1 MKQSQYSTPV
11 FIISRKEVTVRSIT
25 DYHRVNQKFV
35 RNLYLPPRTSK
46 TMQKMEGFQYAITL
60 YLSMVYHIIRLSPTS
75 QDMKKIVTEFG
86 KVKYNRLPMGMWAS
100 GDIFQAKVDKIIGDI
115 DGFKTNTNDIL
126 VLSKEILS
134 KQTEQLRIIF
144 GILRTAG
151 LKINAPK

>member
-1 MKQSQYSTPV
+1 
-11 FIISRKEVTVRSIT
+11 
-25 DYHRVNQKFV
+25 
-35 RNLYLPPRTSK
+35 
-46 TMQKMEGFQYAITL
+46 
-60 YLSMVYHIIRLSPTS
+60 MVYHIIRLSPTS

-86 KVKYNRLPMGMWAS
+86 KVKYNRLPMGLWSS
-100 GDIFQAKVDKIIGDI
+100 GDIFRAKVDKILGDI

-134 KQTEQLRIIF
+134 KQIEQLRIIF